1 MVDSGKGEYSMDLFE
16 RIGALGVLP
25 VIKIEQA
32 AWAAPLAEALCR
44 GGIPAAE
51 ITFRTDAAEE
61 AIRITRKT
69 RPDMLIAAGTV
80 LTPDQAD
87 RAMAAGA
94 ECIVSPGLNPAVVA
108 HCVEKGYPV
117 VPGVCTP
124 SEIEQGLSFG
134 LKVLKFFP
142 AEASG
147 GLAMIKALSGPYG
160 GVRFMP
166 TGGVNQNN
174 IAAYLQNKAVLA
186 CGGTWMVPGD
196 KLKAGDFA
204 GIEQLVKEAAALIAA
219 ARKGE

>member
-1 MVDSGKGEYSMDLFE
+1 MELFE
-16 RIGALGVLP
+16 RIEKTGVLP
-25 VIKIEQA
+25 VIKIENA
-32 AWAAPLAEALCR
+32 EWAEGLSAALCR

-61 AIRITRKT
+61 AIRITR
-69 RPDMLIAAGTV
+69 RAHPEMLIAAGTV
-80 LTPDQAD
+80 LTTDMAD
-87 RAMAAGA
+87 RAMKAGA

-108 HCVEKGYPV
+108 HCVKMGYPV

-147 GLAMIKALSGPYG
+147 GLAMIRALAGPYG

-166 TGGVNQNN
+166 TGGINQSN
-174 IAAYLQNKAVLA
+174 IASYLADKHVLA

-196 KLKAGDFA
+196 KLKAGDFD
-204 GIEQLVKEAAALIAA
+204 GIEALVREAAALIASV
-219 ARKGE
+219 RG